1 MPPPSPKCYL
11 TLSSPGSSTPPF
23 TNPFNH
29 TLDLLLPSEL
39 YTLLSSTLLS
49 IPLPSYARLSMPLG
63 HILEPAFFNLHI
75 KSGNILL
82 LSRGKLDAENLFMIS
97 DGILRM
103 SLDTETY
110 ERAGLVGRPAR
121 YANSTGAGK
130 RRRWMVEVDMR
141 KPGFLT
147 GSKGFDRLKRAC
159 EICFK
164 EERQWL
170 FADIAGGE
178 KKGAEASADED
189 AMDVDSTTTTTA
201 ADAAATIPPSSVR
214 QTTRTITPL
223 GSLHVPTFTPP
234 PNALPHGG
242 GKSPEA
248 IYHREVWRDW
258 AMETYEYLSLLSLP
272 GDSAADRI
280 KADDKVDSFLSS
292 YAVEDAT
299 RGEVA
304 RVRFR
309 GLMWAKW
316 VEEVW
321 GRVRE
326 GLRELE
332 AAQGKWV
339 GMSVLGFDNVL
350 VDERGKERGG
360 LETVGKAWTVVR
372 LPGDGGELVWD
383 IKGGQSE

>member
-11 TLSSPGSSTPPF
+11 TLSSPGTSSPPF

-49 IPLPSYARLSMPLG
+49 IPLPSYSRLSMPLG
-63 HILEPAFFNLHI
+63 RILEPAFFNHHI

-97 DGILRM
+97 EGILRM

-110 ERAGLVGRPAR
+110 ERAGLVGKPAR

-130 RRRWMVEVDMR
+130 RRRWLVEVDMR

-147 GSKGFDRLKRAC
+147 GSKGFERLKRAC
-159 EICFK
+159 DVCFK
-164 EERQWL
+164 EERLWL
-170 FADIAGGE
+170 FADIAEGE
-178 KKGAEASADED
+178 KKGAEASVAP
-189 AMDVDSTTTTTA
+189 
-201 ADAAATIPPSSVR
+201 IPLSSVR
-214 QTTRTITPL
+214 QITRTVTTL
-223 GSLHVPTFTPP
+223 GQLNIPTFTPP
-234 PNALPHGG
+234 PNAIPHGG
-242 GKSPEA
+242 GKSQEA

-258 AMETYEYLSLLSLP
+258 AIETYEYLSLLSLP
-272 GDSAADRI
+272 SDTAADRI

-299 RGEVA
+299 RGEVT

-309 GLMWAKW
+309 GFMGAKW
-316 VEEVW
+316 VNHVL
-321 GRVRE
+321 GRLRE
-326 GLRELE
+326 GLSGLQ
-332 AAQGKWV
+332 ATQGNWV

-360 LETVGKAWTVVR
+360 LEAVGKAWTVLR
-372 LPGDGGELVWD
+372 LPGNGGELVWD
-383 IKGGQSE
+383 IRGGQSE